1 MATYTAAKADFDG
14 ATNAIVS
21 AKRRLLSTFE
31 DWFAV
36 IEEGAGGELLLDAE
50 DSFLDPGEAFE
61 RIEQER
67 IQKTA
72 PGSLAF
78 FNANKH
84 MRKTMGGETG
94 GQLRRTIRSK
104 RSLK

>member
-1 MATYTAAKADFDG
+1 ME
-14 ATNAIVS
+14 
-21 AKRRLLSTFE
+21 E
-31 DWFAV
+31 D
-36 IEEGAGGELLLDAE
+36 GGEIMDE
-50 DSFLDPGEAFE
+50 DDFLDPGEAFE
-61 RIEQER
+61 RLER
-67 IQKTA
+67 ARISEKE

-84 MRKTMGGETG
+84 MKKTMGQSG